1 MKVVEI
7 FKSIQG
13 EGYNF
18 GKEVVF
24 LRLGKCNLKCPWCDT
39 NWNQYKEI
47 ELKNIILEI
56 KKQNCKNVIITG
68 GEPTLQDLI
77 PLCKEL
83 KKEGYWIALETNGTN
98 FIGYEFIDYIATSP
112 KFIYRD
118 VIKLNLKKADEVRIV
133 VDSQNVDEYVNF
145 CREIEKN
152 IKAKHYFLSPVEEAE
167 TNSFLNLDSLAKVRE
182 KLKKGG
188 GKKWQ
193 ISIQLHKLMKV
204 R

>member
-39 NWNQYKEI
+39 EWNKYKEI
-47 ELKNIILEI
+47 KLKNIISNIE
-56 KKQNCKNVIITG
+56 KENCKNVIITG
-68 GEPTLQDLI
+68 GEPTIQDLT

-83 KKEGYWIALETNGTN
+83 KKRGYWIGIETNGTN
-98 FIGYEFIDYIATSP
+98 DISYKFVDYVATSP
-112 KFIYRD
+112 KFFYKD
-118 VIKLNLKKADEVRIV
+118 VIKLKLKKANEVRIV
-133 VDSQNVDEYVNF
+133 IDSKEVNEYVKF
-145 CREIEKN
+145 CKKIENEIE
-152 IKAKHYFLSPVEEAE
+152 AERYYLSPVEEIG
-167 TNSFLNLDSLAKVRE
+167 TTSFLNLDSLAKVRQ
-182 KLKKGG
+182 KLNENG
-188 GKKWQ
+188 GKEWQ

-204 R
+204 K

>member
-47 ELKNIILEI
+47 ELKNIILEKI
-56 KKQNCKNVIITG
+56 TKQALQKII
-68 GEPTLQDLI
+68 LQI
-77 PLCKEL
+77 
-83 KKEGYWIALETNGTN
+83 
-98 FIGYEFIDYIATSP
+98 
-112 KFIYRD
+112 
-118 VIKLNLKKADEVRIV
+118 
-133 VDSQNVDEYVNF
+133 
-145 CREIEKN
+145 
-152 IKAKHYFLSPVEEAE
+152 
-167 TNSFLNLDSLAKVRE
+167 
-182 KLKKGG
+182 
-188 GKKWQ
+188 
-193 ISIQLHKLMKV
+193 HKRK

>member
-18 GKEVVF
+18 GKEAVF

-39 NWNQYKEI
+39 NWNRYKEF
-47 ELKNIILEI
+47 ELKNIILKIE
-56 KKQNCKNVIITG
+56 KQNCKNVIITG

-77 PLCKEL
+77 PLCKKL
-83 KKEGYWIALETNGTN
+83 KKKGYWIAIETNGTN
-98 FIGYEFIDYIATSP
+98 SISYEFIDYIATSP

-133 VDSQNVDEYVNF
+133 VDSQNVDEYVDF
-145 CREIEKN
+145 CKKIEKN
-152 IKAKHYFLSPVEEAE
+152 IEAKRYFLSPVEEAE
-167 TNSFLNLDSLAKVRE
+167 TNSFLNLDSLAKIRE
-182 KLKKGG
+182 KLNEGG
-188 GKKWQ
+188 VREWQ

-204 R
+204 K